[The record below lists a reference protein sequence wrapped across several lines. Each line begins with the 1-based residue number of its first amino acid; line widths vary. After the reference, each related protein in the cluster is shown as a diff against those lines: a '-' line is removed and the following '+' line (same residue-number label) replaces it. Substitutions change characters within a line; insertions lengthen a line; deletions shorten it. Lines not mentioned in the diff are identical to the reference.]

1 MKDDQKYHLH
11 ADSYKFNNEQY
22 KEAVAYKHLD
32 ADIWDFYFDF
42 LSQEP
47 YLLPIRAFPYAAAL
61 MHSSIT
67 KATKF
72 TSFFIRII
80 SLMYG
85 VDYTLYFLCF
95 FSKFAIYSW
104 QRKQ

>member
-42 LSQEP
+42 EAYGLN
-47 YLLPIRAFPYAAAL
+47 PIDKQAKYMIGYGYHVF
-61 MHSSIT
+61 SIN
-67 KATKF
+67 AG
-72 TSFFIRII
+72 
-80 SLMYG
+80 LHLDYEYG
-85 VDYTLYFLCF
+85 SEQFCQWLKDNQIDF
-95 FSKFAIYSW
+95 
-104 QRKQ
+104 